1 MKSEKLLTISRK
13 LGCYTVDFRIW
24 EKKAKTPKISKRKLK
39 NPWIIS
45 RENIF
50 KRQGVKYLWH
60 QFNIYDP
67 DLYIA
72 HYQDSK
78 WPWQLN
84 EGHIFERPELYWSS
98 CWNGIRTSKL
108 SFHSVYRTF
117 PHLLVFPYTNILSD
131 ITNPKKMFCPNA
143 WMKSPLTA
151 PFLNPGDSDVV
162 RNLISY
168 SCHFWNHFNE
178 CPELF
183 FKHLI
188 SFCLSLLSLFR
199 VGVYFLYASIL

>member
-1 MKSEKLLTISRK
+1 MLYSWFWDLRK
-13 LGCYTVDFRIW
+13 K
-24 EKKAKTPKISKRKLK
+24 KKAKAPYISKGKLK

-67 DLYIA
+67 DLDIA

-78 WPWQLN
+78 WPWRLN

-98 CWNGIRTSKL
+98 CWNEVSTNKL

-117 PHLLVFPYTNILSD
+117 PHLLVFPYANILSD
-131 ITNPKKMFCPNA
+131 ITNPKKMFSPNA

-151 PFLNPGDSDVV
+151 PLLNPGHADVV
-162 RNLISY
+162 RDLISY

-183 FKHLI
+183 SRNQLLI
-188 SFCLSLLSLFR
+188 
-199 VGVYFLYASIL
+199 